1 MSKEV
6 HMLTQS
12 ALRRVSSGLI
22 VALGVSGVS
31 LASPAQAI
39 DLLNTPPTAVAAATP
54 NPPHA
59 GDTVTLLG
67 NGSSDAQTATADLK
81 YAWTFGD
88 GTTAT
93 TSDKA
98 NIAVDHVYA
107 DAGVYTATLTVTD
120 ASGASDSDQ
129 VILNVD
135 DTAPVA
141 QATATPSP
149 AMVEQ
154 AVAFD
159 GSGTTDQET
168 ADADLTFAWTFG
180 DGATSS
186 AVSPSHAYA
195 TAGTFTVKL
204 VVTDPQGVS
213 DSKTLTVQV
222 TNSAPIA
229 AGTISPASP
238 TAGESVTFD
247 GSASTDKETPQ
258 SLTYSWD
265 FGDATPKASTVSPAH
280 TYAAAG
286 TFPVKLTVTDP
297 QGLATTKSFSLT
309 VGANRNPAAAL
320 TASQTK
326 ANVGQAISFDGS
338 TSTDR
343 ETAQDQLTYA
353 WNFGDGS
360 DTSTLTTAQASH
372 SFAAPGTYTVT
383 LTVTDTHGK
392 SGTATV
398 SITVGNTAPTV
409 AATITPQ
416 PAYALQQV
424 TLDGS
429 ASTDAET
436 PGELTYSWTFGDG
449 TAATAYGANPV
460 ATHTYTAA
468 GSYTATLRV
477 KDPVGSISLKTFAV
491 SVLANAAPVAAA
503 AATPNPTHP
512 GAPVAFDGSGSTDAD
527 GDVLTYRW
535 EFADG
540 ASAATEDATHTFAAL
555 GTYAVVLTVTDTHGV
570 SDTATLDVAVTNA
583 APVAAGTASP
593 SMARVGQLV
602 SFSSAGS
609 SDADG
614 DTLGYLWEF
623 PDGTSATTATTSHT
637 WSSTG
642 SYPVKLTVTDTYGAS
657 ATETITVT
665 VSNTAPVAGA
675 AASPAAPH
683 VGQQVTFSS
692 ATSSDA
698 DGDALTYRWEFPDG
712 STATTAT
719 TTYTW
724 NSPGSVNVTLT
735 VTDTHGATSAKT
747 LTLTVTNDAPAAAYA
762 VSPGFQTTGKA
773 VTFDAAPSTDT
784 ETPDSLT
791 YQWSVDGAAPV
802 SGEVLT
808 HTFTT
813 PGNHRVALKATDP
826 QGAWRITTRTFAV
839 AKPVACEST
848 GVVRSRHWKV
858 SASSAQ
864 GGKHC
869 RNSVAGRGKMT
880 ILTSGDRFG
889 LTFGR
894 ISGGGAAKV
903 FVDGTYVGTVSMA
916 SASTRLTWDGRKVFA
931 GLGAGRHTV
940 VIRQV
945 RGIGNIDDLLVY
957 GPVR

>member
-1 MSKEV
+1 
-6 HMLTQS
+6 MLTQS
-12 ALRRVSSGLI
+12 ALRRVVSSGLI
-22 VALGVSGVS
+22 VALGASGVS
-31 LASPAQAI
+31 LAAPAQAI

-88 GTTAT
+88 GTAGTS
-93 TSDKA
+93 SDKA
-98 NIAVDHVYA
+98 NIAVDHVYV

-120 ASGASDSDQ
+120 ASGASDTDQ
-129 VILNVD
+129 VTLNVD

-141 QATATPSP
+141 HATATPSP

-154 AVAFD
+154 PVAFD

-222 TNSAPIA
+222 TNSAPTA

-238 TAGESVTFD
+238 TVGQSVTFD
-247 GSASTDKETPQ
+247 GSVSTDKETPQ

-309 VGANRNPAAAL
+309 VGANRNPAATL

-326 ANVGQAISFDGS
+326 VNVGQAISFDGS

-343 ETAQDQLTYA
+343 ETAQDKLTYA
-353 WNFGDGS
+353 WSFGDGS
-360 DTSTLTTAQASH
+360 DASALSTSKVSH
-372 SFAAPGTYTVT
+372 SFAADGAYTVT
-383 LTVTDTHGK
+383 LTVTDTNGK
-392 SGTATV
+392 TGTATV
-398 SITVGNTAPTV
+398 AISVGNTAPTV
-409 AATITPQ
+409 SATITPQ

-429 ASTDAET
+429 ASTDTET
-436 PGELTYSWTFGDG
+436 PRDLSYSWTFGDG
-449 TAATAYGANPV
+449 TAATAYGTSPV
-460 ATHTYTAA
+460 ATHAYAAA
-468 GSYTATLRV
+468 GSHTATLRV
-477 KDPVGSISLKTFAV
+477 ADPAGAISVKTFTV
-491 SVLANAAPVAAA
+491 VVNANSEPVAAA
-503 AATPNPTHP
+503 AATPKPAHP
-512 GAPVAFDGSGSTDAD
+512 GLPVAFVGSGSADAD
-527 GDVLTYRW
+527 GDALTYRW
-535 EFADG
+535 DFADG
-540 ASAATEDATHTFAAL
+540 ASAATEDATHTYAAL
-555 GTYAVVLTVTDTHGV
+555 GSYAVVLTVTDIHGV
-570 SDTATLDVAVTNA
+570 SDTDTLNVAVTNN

-593 SMARVGQLV
+593 STARVGQAV
-602 SFSSAGS
+602 TFSSTGS

-614 DTLGYLWEF
+614 DALSYLWEF
-623 PDGTSATTATTSHT
+623 PNGTSATTASSSHT
-637 WSSTG
+637 WNAVG
-642 SYPVKLTVTDTYGAS
+642 SYAVKLTVTDTYGAS
-657 ATETITVT
+657 SATTITVT
-665 VSNTAPVAGA
+665 VANTAPIAGA
-675 AASPAAPH
+675 TASPSEPH

-692 ATSSDA
+692 SPSSDA
-698 DGDALTYRWEFPDG
+698 DGDALSYRWEFPDG
-712 STATTAT
+712 STGTTAT

-724 NSPGSVNVTLT
+724 NTPGSMTVKLT
-735 VTDTHGATSAKT
+735 VADAHGATSSKT
-747 LTLTVTNDAPAAAYA
+747 LAVAVKNDAPVPAYS
-762 VSPGFQTTGKA
+762 VSPSFQTTGNA
-773 VTFDAAPSTDT
+773 ITFDATPSTDT
-784 ETPDSLT
+784 ETPDALT
-791 YQWSVDGAAPV
+791 YQWSVDGAAPI
-802 SGEVLT
+802 SGKALT
-808 HTFTT
+808 QTFTSA
-813 PGNHRVALKATDP
+813 GNHRVALMVTDP
-826 QGAWRITTRTFAV
+826 QGAWRISTRTFAV
-839 AKPVACEST
+839 ATPVACENAK
-848 GVVRSRHWKV
+848 VVRSRHWKV
-858 SASSAQ
+858 IASSAS
-864 GGKHC
+864 GGKNC
-869 RNSVAGRGKMT
+869 RNKVASRGTMT
-880 ILTSGDRFG
+880 IQTSGDRFG

-894 ISGGGAAKV
+894 ISGGGTAKV
-903 FVDGTYVGTVSMA
+903 YVDGSYVGAVSMA
-916 SASTRLTWDGRKVFA
+916 STSGRLTWDGRKVFV

-945 RGIGNIDDLLVY
+945 RGIGNIDNLLVY